1 MTSAAPES
9 PRSAT
14 TQRLL
19 ITLFFVLVGVAV
31 IFGLD
36 LGASGRLWGG
46 AFILA
51 IWCAALLMHKS
62 LLAQRALAGEQAAG
76 ALSLIGRYQALTVW
90 QVDGRGQVKAVYG
103 GETGGQ
109 VISRALVPDQDI
121 ARLIKENPALAALVQ
136 SVRCGHRCAGEAEIN
151 GVMYRHQL
159 IPQSQEGEYFG
170 FTCISEDLSHERQ
183 EAATT
188 RLWNALQE
196 HSSDAVVVLDR
207 HRVVVAANTAF
218 TTITGYRQEDAIG
231 QRDNLLLSKP
241 PGENY
246 YQRVFDQ
253 LQDAESWHGETMLRH
268 RSGHL
273 FDVRL
278 VVCKVKD
285 NAGQTA
291 NYIVTFADLSQTK
304 RIHDELRHLATH
316 DNLTD
321 LPNRRLFLDRLD
333 QGVRRA
339 RREQRQL
346 AIFFIDLD
354 DFKAINDDYG
364 HHVGDEILR
373 QAGSRLLGAV
383 RESDTVARLAGD
395 EFTVIADSPHD
406 EAAAIQDK
414 ISTCLVEP
422 FEIGDRAIKVSA
434 SVGAAIYPDHGESL
448 ESLMQFA
455 DQSMYEAKARRK
467 GTKVAAF
474 QKAQPYNEGLYFP
487 SELRLAIR
495 RDQLKLVYQPQIDLH
510 TGGLMGVEALLR
522 WEHHCRGSINP
533 TDFMG
538 LAEDAG
544 ITDAISTWTLE
555 QVAKQ
560 LKAWRRWR
568 MPIKQVAINIAISQ
582 IKDPRYPQAV
592 VDAMAKRGI
601 PVTAIMLEVD
611 EEIYLRSPG
620 LCRIFFDRARQLGLR
635 LCIDQFG
642 VHGGEYAYIGN
653 VPVDAVKINQRLLS
667 SQIAARNDPRFIPA
681 LVALCKV
688 AGKAVIAVG
697 VESSTTESEL
707 ILAGCE
713 LAQGFLYSRPLSAE
727 AMRTF
732 RIEPALPNS
741 QWSAREVSGL
751 T

>member
-1 MTSAAPES
+1 MISAVPDS
-9 PRSAT
+9 PRSAMA
-14 TQRLL
+14 QRLL
-19 ITLFFVLVGVAV
+19 ITFFFVLVGIAV

-36 LGASGRLWGG
+36 LGVAGRLMGG
-46 AFILA
+46 VVILA
-51 IWCAALLMHKS
+51 IWCAALLMHRS
-62 LLAQRALAGEQAAG
+62 LLRQRALVGAPTVG
-76 ALSLIGRYQALTVW
+76 ALSIIAQDQALTVW
-90 QVDGRGQVKAVYG
+90 QVDGGGQVNAVYG
-103 GETGGQ
+103 RETAREG
-109 VISRALVPDQDI
+109 ISRALLLDRDI
-121 ARLIKENPALAALVQ
+121 DAVTAKNPALAALVQ
-136 SVRCGHRCAGEAEIN
+136 RARSGLPSVGEAEIN
-151 GVMYRHQL
+151 GVLYRHRMT
-159 IPQSQEGEYFG
+159 PQSLEGEHCG
-170 FTCISEDLSHERQ
+170 FTCISEDLSQGRS
-183 EAATT
+183 EAATA

-196 HSSDAVVVLDR
+196 YSSDAVLVLDR
-207 HRVVVAANTAF
+207 QRVVVAVNAAF
-218 TTITGYRQEDAIG
+218 TTITGYSQKDAIG

-253 LQDAESWHGETMLRH
+253 LQDVDSWHGETMLRH
-268 RSGHL
+268 RSGNL

-291 NYIVTFADLSQTK
+291 NHIVTFADLSQTK
-304 RIHDELRHLATH
+304 KIHDELRHLATH

-333 QGVRRA
+333 QGLRRA

-346 AIFFIDLD
+346 TIFFIDLD
-354 DFKAINDDYG
+354 DFKGINDDYG

-383 RESDTVARLAGD
+383 RDSDTVARLAGD
-395 EFTVIADSPHD
+395 EFTVIADSPHE
-406 EAAAIQDK
+406 EAAAIQGK
-414 ISTCLVEP
+414 ISACLAELFHV
-422 FEIGDRAIKVSA
+422 GDRVIKVRA
-434 SVGAAIYPDHGESL
+434 SVGAATYPDDGESI
-448 ESLMQFA
+448 ESLMQCA
-455 DQSMYEAKARRK
+455 DQSMYETKAASK
-467 GTKVAAF
+467 GREAATPE
-474 QKAQPYNEGLYFP
+474 KLGPYSEGLYFP

-495 RDQLKLVYQPQIDLH
+495 RDQLKIVYQPQIDLH
-510 TGGLMGVEALLR
+510 NGGLMGVEALLR
-522 WEHHCRGSINP
+522 WDHHCRGSINP
-533 TDFMG
+533 ADFIG

-544 ITDAISTWTLE
+544 ITETIGVWTLE

-568 MPIKQVAINIAISQ
+568 MPIRQVAINIAISQ
-582 IKDPRYPQAV
+582 IKDSRYPQTV
-592 VDAMAKRGI
+592 VDVMTRHGI
-601 PVTAIMLEVD
+601 PVAAIMLEVD

-620 LCRIFFDRARQLGLR
+620 LCRIFFERARQLGLR

-642 VHGGEYAYIGN
+642 VHAGEYAYIGS

-667 SQIAARNDPRFIPA
+667 NRPPARNDPRFIPA

-688 AGKAVIAVG
+688 AGKAVTAVG
-697 VESSTTESEL
+697 VESSTAESEL

-732 RIEPALPNS
+732 RIEPALT
-741 QWSAREVSGL
+741 SAQGRRELSSSA
-751 T
+751 